1 VTLTGTGGV
10 GKTRLALHVAEALM
24 SAFPD
29 GAFVAELAALADPD
43 LVPLT
48 VATALGLRQ
57 QSTRPLPD
65 LLVEHLEQRTVLL
78 VLDNCEHVVDA
89 CAQLADAVLPLC
101 PRVRILATS
110 RTALSVDGERL
121 FEVPPLSVT
130 DRRSADLLPDAVQL
144 LVDRVRLVRPVGFQK
159 SAWAFDLQRCMIAT
173 VSLRLLY
180 LIFSQLLSWLTL
192 LPRAPSSKDI
202 ELLVL
207 SGQLYDGH

>member
-1 VTLTGTGGV
+1 
-10 GKTRLALHVAEALM
+10 
-24 SAFPD
+24 
-29 GAFVAELAALADPD
+29 
-43 LVPLT
+43 
-48 VATALGLRQ
+48 
-57 QSTRPLPD
+57 
-65 LLVEHLEQRTVLL
+65 

-159 SAWAFDLQRCMIAT
+159 SAWAFELQRCMIAT

-180 LIFSQLLSWLTL
+180 
-192 LPRAPSSKDI
+192 
-202 ELLVL
+202 
-207 SGQLYDGH
+207 